1 MAESSRSLLQRRLKL
16 YSNPNAASYDPAKDM
31 DRRKKR
37 IDRRQC
43 QTYLACDRRSGI
55 ADRRFRLPSI
65 PDLAALMRR
74 RKRDLR

>member
-16 YSNPNAASYDPAKDM
+16 YSNPNATSYDPAKDK
-31 DRRKKR
+31 DRRNKR